1 MRLLARGTATAIA
14 TIISLGAN
22 AADLDYPP
30 PVVGPPQYG
39 MAPPLPPAPVPSQV
53 VIVPG
58 PTLAPQYPSAS
69 VPPPPPGAY
78 PYGAPP
84 ATIPRADLAPSANCP
99 LTWHC
104 GAHGCGW
111 QPSCVPPPERYS
123 GQYDPPSPRYIR
135 PESPGPQPGPQLGP
149 QPGPQL
155 GPQPGPQVYAPSNAY
170 PSPEPYPA
178 PYSSGAYPGPTGPY
192 WR

>member
-14 TIISLGAN
+14 TMVSLGAN

-30 PVVGPPQYG
+30 PAVGPPQYG
-39 MAPPLPPAPVPSQV
+39 MAPPPPPPPVPPQV
-53 VIVPG
+53 MIVPG
-58 PTLAPQYPSAS
+58 PMPAPQYPSAS
-69 VPPPPPGAY
+69 VPPPPVGPY

-84 ATIPRADLAPSANCP
+84 AIIPRADLAPSASCP

-104 GAHGCGW
+104 GARGCGW

-123 GQYDPPSPRYIR
+123 GQYDPPGPRYLR
-135 PESPGPQPGPQLGP
+135 PESPGPQVYGP
-149 QPGPQL
+149 
-155 GPQPGPQVYAPSNAY
+155 SDAY
-170 PSPEPYPA
+170 PSPEPYPG
-178 PYSSGAYPGPTGPY
+178 PYSPEAYPGPTGPY